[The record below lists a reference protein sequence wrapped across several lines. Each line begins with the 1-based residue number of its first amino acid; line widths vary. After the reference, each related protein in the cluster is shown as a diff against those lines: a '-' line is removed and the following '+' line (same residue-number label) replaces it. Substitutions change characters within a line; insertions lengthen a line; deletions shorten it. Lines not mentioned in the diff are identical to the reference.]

1 VRVTTTKAFK
11 FLVCPAIFSAS
22 LFWLLLTAR
31 LLGLITLSA
40 TAVLYFQFLRSGSA
54 AWMRLAW
61 VIFVISI
68 LAPIDI
74 SFKNYPGPPR
84 FVPLVMGLV
93 GVEGFKK
100 DQRGEIML
108 GGCVVRGHE
117 PRWVWVW

>member
-1 VRVTTTKAFK
+1 MRVTTTKAFK
-11 FLVCPAIFSAS
+11 FLVCPAIFIAS

-40 TAVLYFQFLRSGSA
+40 TAVLYFHFLRSGNA

-61 VIFVISI
+61 VIFIIST
-68 LAPIDI
+68 LGPVDI
-74 SFKNYPGPPR
+74 SFKNYPGPPH

-93 GVEGFKK
+93 GEEGYKAY
-100 DQRGEIML
+100 QRGEIML